1 MEDRSISVAAEGE
14 SGEAEG
20 KYRGLFD
27 SIKDGAVMT
36 DTNGV
41 ILDCN
46 QACLDTLRCTK
57 EEIKGVKCARI
68 VPSLSPTRIHEIGR
82 QVQTGGSADEF
93 EVEALRKDRTVFSA
107 TVKCCLARDE
117 LGLPLGIWVIFQD
130 ITERK
135 TARKSVEKQKEELQR
150 LIDVA
155 AYELRQLA
163 TVFKG
168 YSYLLMESGG
178 EIDAESFME
187 AISSIDEAASGVT
200 HIVNELDDT
209 SRIERGQLNPVDKEV
224 YPHKLIRRAV
234 EEMRVKG
241 CDRDFVLSTY
251 ADESSLVADPEAIKQ
266 VLTILLE
273 NADKFSPD
281 KTPISIWHVRRGAET
296 VFHVADRGQGIFD
309 EDLELI
315 FERFYQ
321 GKDAM
326 RRPTR
331 GIGLGLYI
339 AKKMVEAHGG
349 WIKVELRENGGS
361 DFSFGI
367 PEIEWKSN
375 PAEQENSIQGRY
387 MEAGVSA

>member
-1 MEDRSISVAAEGE
+1 M
-14 SGEAEG
+14 
-20 KYRGLFD
+20 
-27 SIKDGAVMT
+27 
-36 DTNGV
+36 
-41 ILDCN
+41 
-46 QACLDTLRCTK
+46 
-57 EEIKGVKCARI
+57 
-68 VPSLSPTRIHEIGR
+68 SP
-82 QVQTGGSADEF
+82 
-93 EVEALRKDRTVFSA
+93 
-107 TVKCCLARDE
+107 
-117 LGLPLGIWVIFQD
+117 P
-130 ITERK
+130 
-135 TARKSVEKQKEELQR
+135 
-150 LIDVA
+150 
-155 AYELRQLA
+155 YELRQLA
-163 TVFKG
+163 TIFKG

-178 EIDAESFME
+178 EIDTEAFME
-187 AISSIDEAASGVT
+187 AISSIDEAASGVA
-200 HIVNELDDT
+200 HLVNELDDA
-209 SRIERGQLNPVDKEV
+209 SRIEQGQFNPVNKEV

-251 ADESSLVADPEAIKQ
+251 TDESSLVADPEAIKQ

-273 NADKFSPD
+273 NADKFSPE
-281 KTPISIWHVRRGAET
+281 KTPISIWHVRKGPET
-296 VFHVADRGQGIFD
+296 VFHVADRGQGILG
-309 EDLELI
+309 EDQELI

-339 AKKMVEAHGG
+339 AKKIVEAHGG

>member
-1 MEDRSISVAAEGE
+1 MGDPGFRIAAVGE
-14 SGEAEG
+14 TGEVEG

-57 EEIKGVKCARI
+57 EEIRGVNCARI
-68 VPSLSPTRIHEIGR
+68 VPSLSQTRIHEIGR
-82 QVQTGGSADEF
+82 QVQTRDYTDDF
-93 EVEALRKDRTVFSA
+93 ELEALRKDRTVFPAS
-107 TVKCCLARDE
+107 VRCCLARDE
-117 LGLPLGIWVIFQD
+117 LGLPHGIWVIFQD

-135 TARKSVEKQKEELQR
+135 AARKSVEKQQQELQR

-296 VFHVADRGQGIFD
+296 VFHVADRGQGILD

-339 AKKMVEAHGG
+339 AKKIVEAHGG

-367 PEIEWKSN
+367 PEIECKSN
-375 PAEQENSIQGRY
+375 PADQETSIQGRY